1 MDIDESAQHMYDL
14 CVHANRLLAEIVE
27 RKGEL
32 EEVLGQLSDLW
43 QRAEAQRKV
52 YLGRN

>member
-1 MDIDESAQHMYDL
+1 MDIDEINQRMYDL
-14 CVHANRLLAEIVE
+14 CVHANRLFAEIAE

-32 EEVLGQLSDLW
+32 EELLRQLSDLW